1 MSVPPPAPHLHWVE
15 EPELEDPIVLAA
27 FEGWSDAGGAA
38 STAARYVRDHF
49 GASEIGTIEAEDFFD
64 FTVARPFVRLVDG
77 QRIIEW
83 PATTV
88 HVARLPDS
96 THDLVVLIGH
106 EPQLRWRT
114 FADHVVSVA
123 QKVGARHVVTLGA
136 LLADVPHT
144 RPVQV
149 FGTTDNHELSDRLGL
164 MPSTYEGPT
173 GIVGVLGARLRE
185 SGLSTASIW
194 ASVPAYVSSAPSP
207 KAALALVEKI
217 SVVLGVPLPRTDL
230 EIASEVYEREISDL
244 VAEDERTAEFVE
256 DLEEDFDARELEDD
270 LDSGNMEDMF
280 RGNETASISDNP
292 GELVAEVEDFLRRH
306 PGRG

>member
-1 MSVPPPAPHLHWVE
+1 MSVSPPTPHLHWDQ
-15 EPELEDPIVLAA
+15 EPTLKDPIVLAA
-27 FEGWSDAGGAA
+27 FEGWNDAGEAA

-49 GASEIGTIEAEDFFD
+49 DADEVGTIEAEDFFD

-77 QRIIEW
+77 RRIIEW

-88 HVARLPDS
+88 HVASLPGA
-96 THDLVVLIGH
+96 THDLVVLVGH

-123 QKVGARHVVTLGA
+123 QQVGARHVVTLGA

-144 RPVQV
+144 RPVQI
-149 FGTTDNHELSDRLGL
+149 FGSTDNTELSERLGL
-164 MPSTYEGPT
+164 MPSEYQGPT

-185 SGLSTASIW
+185 SGLSTASLW

-217 SVVLGVPLPRTDL
+217 SVVLGVPLPSTDL
-230 EIASEVYEREISDL
+230 QIASAAYERQISDL

-256 DLEEDFDARELEDD
+256 DLEANFDLQDAEDASIEDLFIGVESAD
-270 LDSGNMEDMF
+270 V
-280 RGNETASISDNP
+280 ASISDDP
-292 GELVAEVEDFLRRH
+292 ESLVAEVEDFLRNN
-306 PGRG
+306 PGRN

>member
-1 MSVPPPAPHLHWVE
+1 
-15 EPELEDPIVLAA
+15 VLAA

-136 LLADVPHT
+136 LLADVPHTRPVQVFGTTDNDVPHT